1 MNVNRNVVISFLVLV
16 FLSGCAG
23 APKEIASS
31 RIGSIKKI
39 AITTKAVESDC
50 TVLDH
55 TGVWQ
60 KTYTGGQFGVL
71 GGVLG
76 GLIGSAILAVEANHK
91 KKKSL
96 GGSIDTLTKCLPDFN
111 VKPIIDQEL
120 VKFLASKY
128 EIVEP
133 DHFDSISTND
143 SEESYLELAREENAD
158 TFIKVEYT
166 YGLAAYAEESASAA
180 IDVQLQVYDV
190 ATKQVLLKKA
200 INSDT
205 FFKKSR
211 TVDEFASNNAELFK
225 RDILSASEALSK
237 LVGSE
242 LGVESKIPH
251 S

>member
-1 MNVNRNVVISFLVLV
+1 MIVNRNIVISFLILV
-16 FLSGCAG
+16 FLSGCASV
-23 APKEIASS
+23 PEEIASS

-39 AITTKAVESDC
+39 AIATKAVESDC

-60 KTYTGGQFGVL
+60 KTYTGYQFGA
-71 GGVLG
+71 LG
-76 GLIGSAILAVEANHK
+76 GLIEGAILAAEADHK

-96 GGSIDTLTKCLPDFN
+96 GGSIETLTKCLRDFN

-120 VKFLASKY
+120 VEFLASKY

-133 DHFDSISTND
+133 DHFDVISTND
-143 SEESYLELAREENAD
+143 SEEGYLELAKEEHAD

-180 IDVQLQVYDV
+180 IDVQLEVYDV
-190 ATKQVLLKKA
+190 ATKQALLKKA
-200 INSDT
+200 IKSDAH
-205 FFKKSR
+205 FKKSR
-211 TVDEFASNNAELFK
+211 TVDEFAANNAELFK
-225 RDILSASEALSK
+225 RDIVSASEALSK

-242 LGVESKIPH
+242 LGVEPTTPQS
-251 S
+251 